1 MIDATIGG
9 SIELP
14 TIDGGKARL
23 KIPEGTQTGDQ
34 FRLKSKGMPNVRN
47 GGVGDL
53 YIQAKVE
60 TPINLSKKQIEIL
73 RSFKEIEDD
82 KDSPLKS
89 AFFKKAK
96 KFWSNK

>member
-1 MIDATIGG
+1 MGRGG
-9 SIELP
+9 GWLTFEWIYSGCGYIL
-14 TIDGGKARL
+14 
-23 KIPEGTQTGDQ
+23 EGNTYL
-34 FRLKSKGMPNVRN
+34 FI

-73 RSFKEIEDD
+73 RSFKEIEDV

>member
-1 MIDATIGG
+1 MLAVAPVNIIVPLFLLIIFLATSRPI
-9 SIELP
+9 
-14 TIDGGKARL
+14 K
-23 KIPEGTQTGDQ
+23 K
-34 FRLKSKGMPNVRN
+34 